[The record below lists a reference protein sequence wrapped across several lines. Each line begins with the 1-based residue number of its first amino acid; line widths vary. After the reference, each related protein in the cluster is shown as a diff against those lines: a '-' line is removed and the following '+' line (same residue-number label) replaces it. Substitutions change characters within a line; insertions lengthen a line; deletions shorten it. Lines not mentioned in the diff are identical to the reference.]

1 MEQDFKPFKQT
12 TMNAQIKLTEIS
24 YPVFGGVE
32 SWNPKYRDMTLAQI
46 EAIEQD
52 NFQSWANVGY
62 NSFTFH
68 RDTATIKIQRVEI
81 KTIADVFRTDMY
93 GLL

>member
-1 MEQDFKPFKQT
+1 MKP
-12 TMNAQIKLTEIS
+12 QIKLTEIS
-24 YPVFGGVE
+24 QPIFGGVE
-32 SWNPKYRDMTLAQI
+32 SWNPKYRDMTLEQI

-68 RDTATIKIQRVEI
+68 RDTATIRIQQVEV
-81 KTIADVFRTDMY
+81 KTITDVFMTDMY
-93 GLL
+93 GLLT